1 MGRWHDHDNGRSACL
16 CGNLIDHS
24 ISQLT
29 KSSLLTVSC
38 RGGFVSWKSSTSI
51 QYASI
56 IAVIDYA
63 T

>member
-1 MGRWHDHDNGRSACL
+1 MIMIMEEVPV
-16 CGNLIDHS
+16 CGNQIDHS

-38 RGGFVSWKSSTSI
+38 RGGFVSWKTSI

>member
-1 MGRWHDHDNGRSACL
+1 MIMIMEEVPV
-16 CGNLIDHS
+16 CGNQIDHS

-38 RGGFVSWKSSTSI
+38 RVSI